1 MQAVLEMEVSS
12 RQTTTAGEYP
22 PIDSS
27 QGRRE
32 SDLGGRASGGGAV
45 GGGHRGGFWR
55 HGQMHRNHRQGHL
68 PGSDAFGKRSG
79 NELGRPVRT
88 GSLYPSGLAPA
99 KSTRTQTA

>member
-1 MQAVLEMEVSS
+1 MEVSS

-22 PIDSS
+22 LIDSS

-32 SDLGGRASGGGAV
+32 SDLGGRASGGGVV
-45 GGGHRGGFWR
+45 GGGHLGVFWR
-55 HGQMHRNHRQGHL
+55 HGQIHRNHRPGHL

-99 KSTRTQTA
+99 KPPAKQQRG